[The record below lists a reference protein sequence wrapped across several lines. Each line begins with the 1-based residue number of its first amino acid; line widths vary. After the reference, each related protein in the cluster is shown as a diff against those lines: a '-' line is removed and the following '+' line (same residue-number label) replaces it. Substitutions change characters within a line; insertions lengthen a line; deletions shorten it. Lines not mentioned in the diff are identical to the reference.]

1 MLVIKNKKT
10 LDIAAFLA
18 AGWLV
23 PPADYWYFKN
33 KIAAF
38 DATICFAAFVAA
50 SW

>member
-23 PPADYWYFKN
+23 PPADY
-33 KIAAF
+33 
-38 DATICFAAFVAA
+38 
-50 SW
+50 